1 MSVAAEP
8 EFIDFSDETLPLV
21 ADEAWLL
28 AQMRADKNGSG
39 TVHELHERPWNPET
53 WATFRDTADEEL
65 SWHIEGLLP
74 AGSFAFVAAPP
85 KKGKT
90 WLALYMAICLS
101 TGRSLL
107 GEFAVPEPIPTLY
120 VALEG
125 SRAALR
131 ARTGSLARGCELDP
145 DGEALENLHM
155 LYRPRPFD
163 LARPESAAWL
173 AEAVDELAARF
184 VVVDV
189 LRAAARFREN
199 VAEDFAVVRDAFEP
213 MLRSGVT
220 IAVLHHFG
228 KLSDS
233 QQDRSPG
240 ERMAGTGAMYGAM
253 DVGFLITQSTDGA
266 RRLRVDV
273 DARDFAAPDAIGL
286 RLSGTGSAHHGGF
299 TYTDRAEF
307 VFDASAA
314 EERDIVG
321 EIEALFRDG
330 KWRTL
335 TEIRDA
341 KKGGIGAN
349 PDEVRAALSEHPGR
363 FVQVA
368 GEDVNRSKLAKPWG
382 TVTMSQSMTRGSESV
397 ESVPLFGDADRGGS
411 VTDSSPV
418 GGVRVSPSADE
429 LSLTSD
435 SESVPKDHIEF

>member
-1 MSVAAEP
+1 MSEP
-8 EFIDFSDETLPLV
+8 QFVDFSDESLPLL

-28 AQMRADKNGSG
+28 AQMRADTNGAG
-39 TVHELHERPWNPET
+39 PVQELHERPWAPET
-53 WATFRDTADEEL
+53 WATFRDTADEEI
-65 SWHIEGLLP
+65 SWNIEGLLP
-74 AGSFAFVAAPP
+74 AGSFAFIAAPP

-101 TGRSLL
+101 TGTRLL
-107 GEFAVPEPIPTLY
+107 GEYAIPDPVPTLY
-120 VALEG
+120 CALEG
-125 SRAALR
+125 ARAALR
-131 ARTGSLARGCELDP
+131 ARTGSLARGCGIDP
-145 DGEALENLHM
+145 DGDALDHLHM

-163 LARPESAAWL
+163 LARPESALWL
-173 AEAVDELAARF
+173 EQAVAELEARF

-228 KLSDS
+228 KLNDS
-233 QQDRSPG
+233 QSDRSPG

-253 DVGFLITQSTDGA
+253 DVGFLITQSTDRA

-286 RLSGTGSAHHGGF
+286 RLDGTGSAHHGGF

-307 VFDASAA
+307 VLDASAA
-314 EERDIVG
+314 EERDLVG
-321 EIEALFRDG
+321 ELEQLFRDG

-368 GEDVNRSKLAKPWG
+368 GEEVGRHKSAKPWG
-382 TVTMSQSMTRGSESV
+382 SVTMSQRVTSGV
-397 ESVPLFGDADRGGS
+397 ESPESPSLFGDAGGPGY
-411 VTDSSPV
+411 VGDSSPV
-418 GGVRVSPSADE
+418 GGVRVTHTGDE
-429 LSLTSD
+429 LSLTPD
-435 SESVPKDHIEF
+435 SESPLPDIEF